1 MNYVELYFLVGG
13 LVGIF
18 FLISQVIFMTPTL
31 FKTVIKRSHW
41 VIALGLVIAIVLWPI
56 RFVEIVR
63 GLFVFY
69 KHKGKAA

>member
-18 FLISQVIFMTPTL
+18 FLISQVVFMTPAL

-41 VIALGLVIAIVLWPI
+41 VIGLGFLIAVVFWPI
-56 RFVEIVR
+56 RFVEITW
-63 GLFVFY
+63 GFIVFY
-69 KHKGKAA
+69 RQKGKVA